1 MSVRAI
7 YFEERNIGEHI
18 KKSKK
23 QFIWKFELDG
33 LQHTIEFLV
42 SKLTGKKKVI
52 QDGIVLLEQKKLT
65 KSFEFPFNISKHM
78 LVIKYGLKG
87 SDLRIDNNIFEN
99 LYQGKSFGDK
109 TTAVPAKST
118 GPARS
123 QTQYTASKKVSDGWG
138 DIKKA
143 KDNVKYDDIP
153 DPYDDVPIKVKEE
166 IKEKVSLESVG
177 NRRKT
182 GTVVQKSKNTEFFD
196 QDNDNDF
203 DWGDSKVRFNF
214 LQYNTLTIFLTLF
227 SRKRL
232 IRKMMM
238 HLDLILIIKLLQNL
252 KIARVHL
259 TLTNSINTYLK
270 RLSRLIHLTWEKV
283 IIKEQQV

>member
-109 TTAVPAKST
+109 TTPVPAKST
-118 GPARS
+118 APVRS

-153 DPYDDVPIKVKEE
+153 DPYDDVPMKVKEE
-166 IKEKVSLESVG
+166 KKEKVSLENAG
-177 NRRKT
+177 NWKRT

-196 QDNDNDF
+196 NDNDF
-203 DWGDSKVRFNF
+203 DWGDSKVRFHF
-214 LQYNTLTIFLTLF
+214 LLYHILTILLTLF

-232 IRKMMM
+232 
-238 HLDLILIIKLLQNL
+238 
-252 KIARVHL
+252 
-259 TLTNSINTYLK
+259 
-270 RLSRLIHLTWEKV
+270 
-283 IIKEQQV
+283 